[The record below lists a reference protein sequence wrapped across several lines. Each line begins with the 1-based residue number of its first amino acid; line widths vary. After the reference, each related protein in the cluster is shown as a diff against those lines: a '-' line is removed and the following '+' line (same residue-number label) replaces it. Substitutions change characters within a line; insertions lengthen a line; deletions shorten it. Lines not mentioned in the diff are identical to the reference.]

1 GGGVVIRDDRIADRL
16 REDLEAKNQWP
27 DPWLSLNPFFDTGG
41 AVHELVQEGLLHEET
56 ARIFQKGK
64 TEHSTTCKGER
75 ITFHRHQ
82 RQAVDAA
89 RTAGSSVSPPGTGLA
104 SPWATSCPSST
115 GSCANAITKSPR
127 DVRASGCAPSSSTR

>member
-1 GGGVVIRDDRIADRL
+1 SKRDWSSDVCSSDLTGGGVVIRDDCIADRL

-64 TEHSTTCKGER
+64 TEHSTRSEER
-75 ITFHRHQ
+75 RVGKE
-82 RQAVDAA
+82 R
-89 RTAGSSVSPPGTGLA
+89 
-104 SPWATSCPSST
+104 
-115 GSCANAITKSPR
+115 
-127 DVRASGCAPSSSTR
+127 SGG